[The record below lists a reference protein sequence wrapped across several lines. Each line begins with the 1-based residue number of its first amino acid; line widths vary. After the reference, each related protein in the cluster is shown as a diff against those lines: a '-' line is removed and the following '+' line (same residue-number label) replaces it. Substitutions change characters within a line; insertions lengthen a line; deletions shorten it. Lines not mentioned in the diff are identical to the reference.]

1 VAGWAGALSAAA
13 DADVLNLKFFV
24 PEQLL
29 RLLYAGADAVL
40 ANSGK
45 EPFGIVGLE
54 VMASRGVA
62 VTGATG
68 EEYARGFQNAVV
80 IETDDANEIVTAMA
94 YLQEHPEEA
103 RRIRAEGHATA
114 AEYTWERVVEIIR
127 RRVQF
132 LVAGQ
137 RLAR

>member
-1 VAGWAGALSAAA
+1 
-13 DADVLNLKFFV
+13 
-24 PEQLL
+24 
-29 RLLYAGADAVL
+29 
-40 ANSGK
+40 
-45 EPFGIVGLE
+45 E